1 MWFRI
6 FVFFLAIYFSF
17 STPSLALNE
26 YTMEN
31 TVLKDGIRYDLNNK
45 PINGTVVVYYPSGE
59 LLLEMPYKDGRFH
72 GVARGYMKEG
82 PLYMELIYKNGKEI
96 HRKTYYRSM
105 VVGV

>member
-1 MWFRI
+1 MPHR
-6 FVFFLAIYFSF
+6 VFLLFSIIYLSF
-17 STPSLALNE
+17 SSPCLARE

-31 TVLKDGIRYDLNNK
+31 TVLKDGIRYDSNNK

-59 LLLEMPYKDGRFH
+59 LLLEMPYKDGKFH

-82 PLYMELIYKNGKEI
+82 PLYMELIYKSGKEI

>member
-1 MWFRI
+1 MKLLKI
-6 FVFFLAIYFSF
+6 TFFLFLLLSAFDV
-17 STPSLALNE
+17 LAGE

-72 GVARGYMKEG
+72 GIARGYMKEG
-82 PLYMELIYKNGKEI
+82 PLYMELVYKNGKEI
-96 HRKTYYRSM
+96 KRKTYYRSSVFM
-105 VVGV
+105 S